1 MYAVKISAATINNA
15 VCQGGRVLRPRDPLD
30 SGSRSLPLSG
40 RRCMATYVYPV
51 VYPVVL
57 MCIPQL
63 AIRRIAGVY
72 ELP

>member
-15 VCQGGRVLRPRDPLD
+15 VCQGGRVPRPWDPLD

-51 VYPVVL
+51 VL
-57 MCIPQL
+57 TCIPQL